1 MQKSTTGTHG
11 KARARLI
18 KLCADCGE
26 EFSPIVY
33 PGLAVLDYCASCRDR
48 RREEQEVD
56 HQRRLQEG
64 LARDRMGW
72 ITDHQRGIPPKY
84 QNLTWDDF
92 RFDRGGE
99 GNREKVQELREYAA
113 TFPVEGPTHGTRSL
127 VLARD
132 QWGVGKTMLACLVL
146 KDIINRFEQRGRERC
161 PFHFCP
167 ITRVKMRLRAAE
179 RYGGTES
186 VEKVY
191 EELTTTWLLVLDD
204 VGKERL
210 EGADLSLVH
219 EMYFH
224 ILNERY
230 NLELPVIITS
240 NVGFSPWAEGG
251 VTLQEIMGGAAADR
265 LIGMAG
271 GTAYIIE
278 GESWR

>member
-1 MQKSTTGTHG
+1 MEKSSANTHA
-11 KARARLI
+11 KPRARLI

-26 EFSPIVY
+26 EFSSVLY
-33 PGLAVLDYCASCRDR
+33 PGLVTDYCPSCRGR
-48 RREEQEVD
+48 RLEEQEAD
-56 HQRRLQEG
+56 HQRRRLEG
-64 LARDRMGW
+64 LARDRLDW
-72 ITDHQRGIPPKY
+72 ITDRHRGIPPKY
-84 QNLTWDDF
+84 QNLTWNDF

-99 GNREKVQELREYAA
+99 GNREKVQELREYGAN
-113 TFPVEGPTHGTRSL
+113 FPVEGPPHGIRSL

-132 QWGVGKTMLACLVL
+132 QWGVGKTTLSCLVL
-146 KDIINRFEQRGRERC
+146 KDIINRFEQRGRKLC
-161 PFHFCP
+161 PFQFWP
-167 ITRVKMRLRAAE
+167 VSRVKMRLRAAE

-186 VEKVY
+186 VKEVY

-210 EGADLSLVH
+210 EGADLSFVQ

-240 NVGFSPWAEGG
+240 NVGFTPWAEGG

-265 LIGMAG
+265 LIEMAG

-278 GESWR
+278 GDSWR